1 MGGAL
6 ASRLGLGSKRE
17 VEKEQLVPKDEV
29 ELEEL
34 TLTLTPTLTPTRTRT
49 RTRTLTLTQ
58 KP

>member
-29 ELEEL
+29 ELEEG
-34 TLTLTPTLTPTRTRT
+34 
-49 RTRTLTLTQ
+49 
-58 KP
+58 